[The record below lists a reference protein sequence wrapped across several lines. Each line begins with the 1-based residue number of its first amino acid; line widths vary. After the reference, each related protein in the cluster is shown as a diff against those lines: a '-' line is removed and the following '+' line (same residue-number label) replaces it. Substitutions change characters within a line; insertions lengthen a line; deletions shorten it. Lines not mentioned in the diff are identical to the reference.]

1 MNQLQET
8 ELETI
13 EQNESFKIDSI
24 DSLNWAFRKLAA
36 YQAQKQEIQNLAQN
50 ERDRINY
57 WEKGELKSIDD
68 SMSYFQSKIQEY
80 HSQILTEDDKKK
92 TLSTPYGKSK
102 AKSSKA
108 QPEKQD
114 EEKLITFVEE
124 NELKFIKIEKK
135 LQWGEL
141 KKTLK
146 VAEKDGQQIVIDENG
161 QEVPGVIVKPESVS
175 YSVEIAK

>member
-1 MNQLQET
+1 MNQLQEI
-8 ELETI
+8 ELETV
-13 EQNESFKIDSI
+13 EQYEGFKIDSI

-36 YQAQKQEIQNLAQN
+36 YQAQKQEIQNLAKN
-50 ERDRINY
+50 ERDRIDY
-57 WEKGELKSIDD
+57 WEKGELKSIND

-80 HSQILTEDDKKK
+80 HSQILAEDGKKK

-102 AKSSKA
+102 AKTSKA

-114 EEKLITFVEE
+114 EEKLMAFVEE
-124 NELKFIKIEKK
+124 NELDFIKTEKK

-141 KKTLK
+141 KKALQI
-146 VAEKDGQQIVIDENG
+146 AEKDGQQIVIDENG
-161 QEVPGVIVKPESVS
+161 QEVPGAAVKPESVS